1 MIHALSLTAGQRVVT
16 IHSNTAGVT
25 NWATRY
31 FGRYWKVLPL
41 DGSTAVPGPVVTV
54 MDGDHHVPLSI
65 SHTQHAVFA
74 REPID
79 YTRHPDGT
87 VSAHTLSDPPLVFQY
102 APAEQHLQIS
112 SQRALQ
118 ATASPGRPTRLATA
132 TTRFAREMMRARLI
146 ADGWVLLHAS
156 AVVFPGG
163 RTLLTLGDSGAGKTT
178 TALTLASA
186 GAALLTNDCCFAR
199 PNIDGTLD
207 LLPWPA
213 AAAVGLG
220 LLHAL
225 TFTDS
230 ARSHLQAGQ
239 PPHPTQDQRVTDAL
253 TDGRAGAVMSASG
266 RELKAHIW
274 PEQLTRWFGLSLA
287 TTGTAAGVLL
297 PRVASSPGAPARVN
311 DDRPSEVTTSVFVAS
326 EEERYPDIFGFTE
339 GTNVGTPAARTE
351 VLQHLNRLPR
361 QAVDLGHDQA
371 ANTQLLTAL
380 TASLVD
386 VGDGRLEGVGRP
398 KLQPPGPAAAPPPQ
412 SAPAR
417 N

>member
-1 MIHALSLTAGQRVVT
+1 MHALSLTAGQRVVT
-16 IHSNTAGVT
+16 IRSNTPGVT
-25 NWATRY
+25 DWATRY
-31 FGRYWKVLPL
+31 FGRYWKASPTA
-41 DGSTAVPGPVVTV
+41 GSTAVPGPVVTV
-54 MDGDHHVPLSI
+54 MDGDHRAPVAI

-74 REPID
+74 REPIG

-87 VSAHTLSDPPLVFQY
+87 VSANTLSEPALAYQY

-112 SQRALQ
+112 SPRALQ
-118 ATASPGRPTRLATA
+118 ATALRGQPTRLATA
-132 TTRFAREMMRARLI
+132 ATRFAREMVRARLI

-178 TALTLASA
+178 AALTLAA
-186 GAALLTNDCCFAR
+186 TGAALLANDCCFAR
-199 PNIDGTLD
+199 PNTNGTLD

-230 ARSHLQAGQ
+230 ARSHLQTGE

-253 TDGRAGAVMSASG
+253 TTGRTGALMSASG

-287 TTGTAAGVLL
+287 TTGIAAGVLL
-297 PRVASSPGAPARVN
+297 PRVASSSRAPARVN
-311 DDRPSEVTTSVFVAS
+311 DDRSSEVTATVFVTS
-326 EEERYPDIFGFTE
+326 DEERYPDFFGFTD
-339 GTNVGTPAARTE
+339 GGNAGTPSARTE

-361 QAVDLGHDQA
+361 QAVDLSHDQA
-371 ANTQLLTAL
+371 ATTRLLTAL

-386 VGDGRLEGVGRP
+386 VG
-398 KLQPPGPAAAPPPQ
+398 
-412 SAPAR
+412 R
-417 N
+417 NHTEEVA